1 VIQASLT
8 DHWARA
14 LKYRVIKGLS
24 TFAGNRIARYSRIL
38 RQLTVRTVP
47 ARDELAGLMVLAQ
60 AGDKQAYLG
69 VLAAYVPLAAAAARR
84 AGVQDAAVDNV
95 VRDVLLTV
103 HRAMPAYEPLRPF
116 GPCLQAIAHRC
127 AVGALRRSG
136 QRAARKT
143 RPRAAPASTNF
154 PSPRPSGI
162 FAGLWVATPT
172 TTRTSAILASDVKP
186 AGVPAISTRSR
197 KITPP

>member
-1 VIQASLT
+1 MIQASLT
-8 DHWARA
+8 NNWARA
-14 LKYRVIKGLS
+14 LKYRVIQGLS
-24 TFAGNRIARYSRIL
+24 TFAGNRIARYSRVL

-47 ARDELAGLMVLAQ
+47 ARDELAGLMVLAR
-60 AGDKQAYLG
+60 AGDKQAYRG
-69 VLAAYVPLAAAAARR
+69 VLAACVPLAAAAARR

-103 HRAMPAYEPLRPF
+103 HRAMPTYEPLRPF
-116 GPCLQAIAHRC
+116 GAWLQAIAHHC
-127 AVGALRRSG
+127 AVGTLRRSG

-143 RPRAAPASTNF
+143 WPRAAPASTNF
-154 PSPRPSGI
+154 PSSRPSGI

-172 TTRTSAILASDVKP
+172 TTHTSAILASDVKP